1 MSDRKVIDFQT
12 QMTTEKGALFP
23 ISFKS
28 FFEKQFKCEIPYYQT
43 EEEMIE
49 VYRKGN
55 IKAILVPPTST
66 KKDFNEIAEVHNYV
80 AKLKDNNPDVI
91 LSAWVMMNGRALHDS
106 EGREQWLKEL
116 ERCIVDLG
124 FFGPFFY
131 GAQAGIAANDE
142 RMYPF
147 WKLCARKRVPV
158 KISCGHT
165 AAGAGTPGG
174 SGMKLRYENPIPYI
188 DDVAADIPKLQI
200 VAAHMPW
207 PFHNEMA
214 SVLIHK
220 GNVYNEVHGWSPKY
234 FPADFKKEINGRC
247 KRKILF
253 GSDWPFLTFARLY
266 EDWEAEE
273 YKPEVLENIYY
284 KNAENMFKELKIN
297 I

>member
-1 MSDRKVIDFQT
+1 MVKVIDFQT
-12 QMTTEKGALFP
+12 QMTTEKGALFD
-23 ISFKS
+23 IGMKG

-49 VYRKGN
+49 VYRKAD

-66 KKDFNEIAEVHNYV
+66 KRDFNVITEVHNYV
-80 AKLKDNNPDVI
+80 AKLKEEYPDVI
-91 LSAWVMMNGRALHDS
+91 LSAWIMMNGPMLRD
-106 EGREQWLKEL
+106 EKGREQWLEEMK
-116 ERCIVDLG
+116 RCIVDLG

-131 GAQAGIAANDE
+131 GASAGIAANDE

-147 WKLCARKRVPV
+147 WKFCAKKKVPV

-165 AAGAGTPGG
+165 AAGAGRPGG
-174 SGMKLRYENPIPYI
+174 AGMKLRYENPIPYI
-188 DDVAADIPKLQI
+188 DDVAADIPRLTI

-234 FPADFKKEINGRC
+234 FPPDFKREINGRC

-253 GSDWPFLTFARLY
+253 GSDWPFLVFQRLY
-266 EDWEAEE
+266 EDWEAEG
-273 YKPEVLENIYY
+273 YKPVVIENIYHN
-284 KNAENMFKELKIN
+284 NAEKLFKDLKIKL
-297 I
+297 

>member
-1 MSDRKVIDFQT
+1 MTEQKVIDFQT

-43 EEEMIE
+43 EETMID
-49 VYRKGN
+49 VYRKAN

-66 KKDFNEIAEVHNYV
+66 KKDFREIQEANNYV
-80 AKLKDNNPDVI
+80 AKLKDEYPDII
-91 LSAWVMMNGRALHDS
+91 LSSWVMMNGPMLRDDK
-106 EGREQWLKEL
+106 GREQWLEEL
-116 ERCIVDLG
+116 ERCIGDLG

-147 WKLCARKRVPV
+147 WKLCARKKVPV
-158 KISCGHT
+158 KISSGHT

-174 SGMKLRYENPIPYI
+174 SGMKLRYERPIPYI
-188 DDVAADIPKLQI
+188 DDLAADIPRLI
-200 VAAHMPW
+200 IIAAHMPW

-220 GNVYNEVHGWSPKY
+220 ANVYNEVHGWSPKY
-234 FPADFKKEINGRC
+234 FPPDFKREINGRC

-253 GSDWPFLTFARLY
+253 GSDYPFFVFQRLY
-266 EDWEAEE
+266 DDWKAEE

-284 KNAENMFKELKIN
+284 NNAAKLFNELKIK